1 MPPGSLSLTPL
12 ADTTLA
18 DFAATEGKEVI
29 ALDPAEAEKFN
40 AASAPIV
47 EQVIDQAEASG
58 IQARAYVE
66 ALRGE

>member
-1 MPPGSLSLTPL
+1 M
-12 ADTTLA
+12 
-18 DFAATEGKEVI
+18 I

-58 IQARAYVE
+58 IQARSLCRSPA
-66 ALRGE
+66 GEK